1 MTGVNKGCKIRICTD
16 PRDLNNATCIQRED
30 FLLKTVQDVIEN
42 MSQAKFF
49 KLKTKYP
56 SVIFVQKFKFTT
68 RRTFHMG
75 GVTRPSMVEDCI

>member
-49 KLKTKYP
+49 TKLGAVSGFWQIQQDESSSRLCTANTVDSLFYA
-56 SVIFVQKFKFTT
+56 ST
-68 RRTFHMG
+68 
-75 GVTRPSMVEDCI
+75 